1 MKAARGEPRVLLL
14 AMPWNRWDY
23 PSIQVGLLKAYLR
36 AHGVA
41 AQARYSYIDLA
52 RRLGSETYNRIADK
66 LPPLLAESFFTVG
79 IHGEDLLPEAWVAEL
94 VATGELDDP
103 RVRSIARSVRAFLN
117 AVYDTLSWQDWDVV
131 GFTCTFNQVFASL
144 ALAER
149 IKRHHPTVRVVFGGS
164 NLHGKLGQAFLEN
177 FPCIDCVVSGPG
189 EQALLRYV
197 REEASVERVF
207 LDGSSCPAVAPV
219 VPDYEEYFACLP
231 DAWRPAASVVA
242 VASRGCH
249 YGRCVFCAQNLEPG
263 CEVYPADW
271 VCACLGQLLS
281 RHGRRRVEFAD
292 TAFPVSLLD
301 PGKEEGLGQEAAGM
315 FSEFTAGLNEHQFD
329 RLSRVGF
336 DTIQVGIESFHSGV
350 LRRMCKPADL
360 LTNVQCLK
368 LAYEY
373 GVDVS
378 YNLILDFPSTTPADL
393 EEILGRLALLFHL
406 PPPTALVPFQLQYS
420 APILDQAGAYG
431 LTDIRPH
438 RHYRWLDARFEA
450 GGLVPFYLE
459 FHNSAPL
466 PARLL
471 EQMHSM
477 CVRWHERYSS
487 SDTLLHYQP
496 GDDSLLVV
504 DRRGDTE
511 RRFELRGLAVS
522 ILDGTQCPRLER
534 KLRLEWGHDP
544 AFDSTLN
551 QLVRLGLVLRDSGKL
566 LALPTRQLPPRRPV
580 LDPLESYFAPEEV
593 AAS

>member
-1 MKAARGEPRVLLL
+1 MRAARGEPRVLLL

-41 AQARYSYIDLA
+41 AQGCYPYIDLA
-52 RRLGSETYNRIADK
+52 HRLGAETYNRIADK
-66 LPPLLAESFFTVG
+66 LSPLLAESFFTVG
-79 IHGEDLLPEAWVAEL
+79 IHSEDLLPEAWVAEL
-94 VATGELDDP
+94 VATGELDDSQI
-103 RVRSIARSVRAFLN
+103 RSIARSVRAFLN
-117 AVYDTLSWQDWDVV
+117 AMYDTLSWQDWDVV

-189 EQALLRYV
+189 EQTLLRYV

-207 LDGSSCPAVAPV
+207 LDGSSCSAVAPV

-231 DAWRPAASVVA
+231 DEWWPAASVVA

-292 TAFPVSLLD
+292 TAFPVSLLG
-301 PGKEEGLGQEAAGM
+301 PGQEEGLGREAAGM
-315 FSEFTAGLNEHQFD
+315 FSEFTAGLNERQFD
-329 RLSRVGF
+329 QIIHAGF
-336 DTIQVGIESFHSGV
+336 DAIQVGIESFHSGV

-368 LAYEY
+368 LAYER
-373 GVDVS
+373 GIEVG
-378 YNLILDFPSTTPADL
+378 YNLILNFPSTTPAEL
-393 EEILGRLALLFHL
+393 EEMLGLLPWLFHL

-438 RHYRWLDARFEA
+438 RHYRWLDARFAA
-450 GGLVPFYLE
+450 GGLAPFYLE
-459 FHNSAPL
+459 FHNRAPL

-471 EQMHSM
+471 EQVHSL
-477 CVRWHERYSS
+477 CVRWHERYGGEAS
-487 SDTLLHYQP
+487 LHDQP
-496 GDDSLLVV
+496 SENGRVVV
-504 DRRGDTE
+504 DRRGGIP
-511 RRFELRGLAVS
+511 RRFELSGLALS
-522 ILDGTQCPRLER
+522 MLDGTRRPRLER

-544 AFDSTLN
+544 AFDSTLD
-551 QLVRLGLVLRDSGKL
+551 QLVKLGLVLRDAGKL
-566 LALPTRQLPPRRPV
+566 LALTTRQPSRRPV